1 LKQWNKSKEKAVRL
15 SPFACAP
22 NVRQIL
28 VWNYKKFRSNLK
40 KIIQIPF
47 GIWIIGTP

>member
-1 LKQWNKSKEKAVRL
+1 MEKDVRL
-15 SPFACAP
+15 TPFACAL

-28 VWNYKKFRSNLK
+28 VWNYKKFRSNLE